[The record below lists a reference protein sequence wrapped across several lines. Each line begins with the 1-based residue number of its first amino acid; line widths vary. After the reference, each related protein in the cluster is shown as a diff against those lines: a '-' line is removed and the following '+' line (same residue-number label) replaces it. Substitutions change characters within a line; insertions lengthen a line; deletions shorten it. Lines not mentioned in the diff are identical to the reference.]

1 MVGVSVAACTNAA
14 AGRIAA
20 TRKPRGPQRFVS
32 HGRAR
37 GSTVKARRNAS
48 MRELALVGRV
58 RGGRGRVLSCPLSR
72 VARAARPAF
81 HESAS
86 DGGSG
91 GGLGPDAGLG
101 LRGRARSEERRGRE
115 EGA

>member
-1 MVGVSVAACTNAA
+1 VTGVQTCALP
-14 AGRIAA
+14 IW
-20 TRKPRGPQRFVS
+20 
-32 HGRAR
+32 AR

-91 GGLGPDAGLG
+91 GVLGPDAGLG
-101 LRGRARSEERRGRE
+101 LRGRAGQGGDLPVGARTAERPRRLHG
-115 EGA
+115 